1 MENVYL
7 LLGVLGGLFV
17 VVVVIAVVLKKKN
30 DALSE
35 EVSFKEQSLNELNA
49 ALQYEKTQ
57 GAIKEE
63 QIKNLSE
70 YKDKYTAL
78 EKEYIQNKELLK
90 EIQTKYEQTFS
101 NLKEK
106 EELNEKLNNELSNVK
121 KLNSD
126 LNIELQEL
134 KTRYEENSKQLS
146 EKLEE
151 IEKTNKELELLRA
164 ENSRL
169 SVDNQEFKTKLEE
182 NEKLLNEKNE
192 ELNKLKEKLNFCT
205 EQNNK
210 LSVENQE
217 LKTKL
222 QESEKAFEEKLDL
235 LKKSEEKLK
244 TAFENLANEILEKT
258 NEKMTKASK
267 ENLSQI
273 LNPLQ
278 NQMKEFKEKIEFLS
292 KDEAEKISALQN
304 ELKNLKELS
313 HKLST
318 DAENLTK
325 ALKGESKT
333 QGNWGEMVLERVLE
347 LSGLTEG
354 REYEREVS
362 LNDED
367 NKRYRPDV
375 IVHLPNQRD
384 VIIDA
389 KTSLNAYQEYIKTED
404 KAYIKAHIQ
413 ALKNHIDSLAEKKYE
428 NLKGVNSLDFI
439 FMFVPI
445 ENALMLALEND
456 AGLFEYAFKKRVV
469 LVSPTTLLV
478 SLRAI
483 ESSWRFE
490 RQAKNI
496 DEVVKAAES
505 LYDKVRGF
513 TEDFEKIGKSL
524 DSAQKSFDNAKNKLT
539 TGRGNVLRQVELLK
553 EKAGIKPK
561 KEISKDLIDTAL
573 IENS

>member
-1 MENVYL
+1 MENIYL
-7 LLGVLGGLFV
+7 LLGVLGGLV
-17 VVVVIAVVLKKKN
+17 VVAVVIAVVLKKKN
-30 DALSE
+30 DTLSE
-35 EVSFKEQSLNELNA
+35 EVSLKEQSLNELNA
-49 ALQYEKTQ
+49 TLQYEKTQ
-57 GAIKEE
+57 NAILEE

-70 YKDKYTAL
+70 FKEKYTAL
-78 EKEYIQNKELLK
+78 EKEHIQNKELLK
-90 EIQTKYEQTFS
+90 ETETKYEES
-101 NLKEK
+101 
-106 EELNEKLNNELSNVK
+106 
-121 KLNSD
+121 
-126 LNIELQEL
+126 
-134 KTRYEENSKQLS
+134 SKRLS

-151 IEKTNKELELLRA
+151 LEKTNKELELLRA

-182 NEKLLNEKNE
+182 
-192 ELNKLKEKLNFCT
+192 
-205 EQNNK
+205 
-210 LSVENQE
+210 
-217 LKTKL
+217 
-222 QESEKAFEEKLDL
+222 SEKAYEEKLEL

-244 TAFENLANEILEKT
+244 ATFENLANEILEKT
-258 NEKMTKASK
+258 NEKMTKTSK

-313 HKLST
+313 HKLSA

-347 LSGLTEG
+347 LSGLEKG

-367 NKRYRPDV
+367 NRRYRPDV
-375 IVHLPNQRD
+375 IVHLPNSRD

-404 KAYIKAHIQ
+404 KTFIKTHIQ
-413 ALKNHIDSLAEKKYE
+413 AIKNHIDSLAEKKYE

-456 AGLFEYAFKKRVV
+456 ATLFEYAFKKRVV

-524 DSAQKSFDNAKNKLT
+524 ESAQKSFDNAKNKLT

-561 KEISKDLIDTAL
+561 KEISKELTDTAF
-573 IENS
+573 IENN

>member
-1 MENVYL
+1 MENIYL
-7 LLGVLGGLFV
+7 IIGILGALVLSVGFTAFVLRKKAEKLLEELS
-17 VVVVIAVVLKKKN
+17 KKE
-30 DALSE
+30 DE
-35 EVSFKEQSLNELNA
+35 LNEINA

-57 GAIKEE
+57 NAICEE
-63 QIKNLSE
+63 QIKNLNEYKSRHELLESE
-70 YKDKYTAL
+70 YIK
-78 EKEYIQNKELLK
+78 NKEILK
-90 EIQTKYEQTFS
+90 EIQTKYEEAKSQLTEKELKNRSFEEEIENLRKENS
-101 NLKEK
+101 NL
-106 EELNEKLNNELSNVK
+106 
-121 KLNSD
+121 
-126 LNIELQEL
+126 NIQLQEL
-134 KTRYEENSKQLS
+134 KTKYEEAQKQLF
-146 EKLEE
+146 
-151 IEKTNKELELLRA
+151 EKTGELE
-164 ENSRL
+164 N
-169 SVDNQEFKTKLEE
+169 VY
-182 NEKLLNEKNE
+182 E
-192 ELNKLKEKLNFCT
+192 ELKRLRELSS
-205 EQNNK
+205 K

-222 QESEKAFEEKLDL
+222 EESEKSFEEKLEL

-244 TAFENLANEILEKT
+244 ESFENLANEILEKT
-258 NEKMTKASK
+258 NEKMTKTSK
-267 ENLSQI
+267 ESLSQI

-333 QGNWGEMVLERVLE
+333 QGNWGELVLERVLE
-347 LSGLTEG
+347 LSGLEEG
-354 REYEREVS
+354 REFEREVS

-375 IVHLPNQRD
+375 IVHLPNNRD

-445 ENALMLALEND
+445 ENALMLALENEP
-456 AGLFEYAFKKRVV
+456 GLFEYAFKKRVV

-496 DEVVKAAES
+496 DEVVKAAEN

-513 TEDFEKIGKSL
+513 TEDFEKVGKSL
-524 DSAQKSFDNAKNKLT
+524 ESAQKSFDNAKNRLT
-539 TGRGNVLRQVELLK
+539 SGRGNVIRQIEILK

-561 KEISKDLIDTAL
+561 KEISKDLSDSAML
-573 IENS
+573 E

>member
-1 MENVYL
+1 MQNSVYL
-7 LLGVLGGLFV
+7 ILGVLAGAV
-17 VVVVIAVVLKKKN
+17 VVLLVLLYLLKKRSDTLKK
-30 DALSE
+30 DL
-35 EVSFKEQSLNELNA
+35 LNEQERMDELLA
-49 ALQYEKTQ
+49 KLQYEQNKN
-57 GAIKEE
+57 ILNEE
-63 QIKNLSE
+63 QIKNLKE
-70 YKDKYTAL
+70 YK
-78 EKEYIQNKELLK
+78 ERFESSQKEYVLTKESLK
-90 EIQTKYEQTFS
+90 EVQTRYEQTLS
-101 NLKEK
+101 S
-106 EELNEKLNNELSNVK
+106 LNEKSETNSKLTQELETLRNENRSLSV
-121 KLNSD
+121 
-126 LNIELQEL
+126 ELQE
-134 KTRYEENSKQLS
+134 
-146 EKLEE
+146 
-151 IEKTNKELELLRA
+151 I
-164 ENSRL
+164 
-169 SVDNQEFKTKLEE
+169 
-182 NEKLLNEKNE
+182 
-192 ELNKLKEKLNFCT
+192 
-205 EQNNK
+205 
-210 LSVENQE
+210 
-217 LKTKL
+217 KTKL
-222 QESEKAFEEKLDL
+222 QESEKQLLEKTDELKTLKEELNSLKDLNSSLSVQNRELKTKLEESEKAYEEKLEL

-244 TAFENLANEILEKT
+244 VAFENLANEILEKT

-278 NQMKEFKEKIEFLS
+278 TQMKEFKEKIEFLS

-333 QGNWGEMVLERVLE
+333 QGNWGELVLERVLE
-347 LSGLTEG
+347 LSGLVEG
-354 REYEREVS
+354 REFEREVS

-375 IVHLPNQRD
+375 IVHLPNNRD

-404 KAYIKAHIQ
+404 KTYIKAHIQ
-413 ALKNHIDSLAEKKYE
+413 AIRNHVETLAEKKYE

-445 ENALMLALEND
+445 ENALLLALEND
-456 AGLFEYAFKKRVV
+456 PSLFEDAFKKRVV

-513 TEDFEKIGKSL
+513 SEDFEKIGKSL
-524 DSAQKSFDNAKNKLT
+524 ETAQKSFDSAKNKLT
-539 TGRGNVLRQVELLK
+539 SGRGNVLRQVELLK

-561 KEISKDLIDTAL
+561 KEISKDLIDTAM
-573 IENS
+573 IESPKED

>member
-1 MENVYL
+1 MENIYI
-7 LLGVLGGLFV
+7 LLGVLGVLIIV
-17 VVVVIAVVLKKKN
+17 AVVIVVILKKKN
-30 DALSE
+30 DALLE
-35 EVSFKEQSLNELNA
+35 ELSLKEQAINELNA
-49 ALQYEKTQ
+49 SLQYEKTQ
-57 GAIKEE
+57 NAISEE
-63 QIKNLSE
+63 QIRNLSE
-70 YKDKYTAL
+70 FKEKYHTM

-90 EIQTKYEQTFS
+90 EMQTKYEQTLS
-101 NLKEK
+101 NLREK
-106 EELNEKLNNELSNVK
+106 EELNEKLDNELSNIK
-121 KLNSD
+121 KLYSD
-126 LNIELQEL
+126 ISVEL
-134 KTRYEENSKQLS
+134 
-146 EKLEE
+146 
-151 IEKTNKELELLRA
+151 
-164 ENSRL
+164 
-169 SVDNQEFKTKLEE
+169 QEFKTKLYE
-182 NEKLLNEKNE
+182 NEKMLNKKNE
-192 ELNKLKEKLNFCT
+192 ELIELKEELDRYR
-205 EQNNK
+205 EQSSR

-222 QESEKAFEEKLDL
+222 EESEKAFEEKLEL

-244 TAFENLANEILEKT
+244 ESFENLANEILEKT
-258 NEKMTKASK
+258 NEKMTKTSK
-267 ENLSQI
+267 ESLSQI

-333 QGNWGEMVLERVLE
+333 QGNWGELVLERVLE

-354 REYEREVS
+354 REFEREVS

-375 IVHLPNQRD
+375 VVHLPNQRD

-404 KAYIKAHIQ
+404 KTYIKAHIQ
-413 ALKNHIDSLAEKKYE
+413 ALKKHIDDLADKKYE
-428 NLKGVNSLDFI
+428 DLKGVNSLDFI

-456 AGLFEYAFKKRVV
+456 SSLFEYAFKKRVV

-524 DSAQKSFDNAKNKLT
+524 ESAQKSFDNAKNKLT
-539 TGRGNVLRQVELLK
+539 TGRGNVIRQVELLK

-561 KEISKDLIDTAL
+561 KEISKDLIDIAV
-573 IENS
+573 IEK

>member
-7 LLGVLGGLFV
+7 LLGVLGVLFV

-35 EVSFKEQSLNELNA
+35 EVSLKEQSLNELNA

-63 QIKNLSE
+63 QIKNLNE
-70 YKDKYTAL
+70 YKQKYQNL
-78 EKEYIQNKELLK
+78 EKEYLRNKETLK
-90 EIQTKYEQTFS
+90 EIQAKYDETK
-101 NLKEK
+101 N
-106 EELNEKLNNELSNVK
+106 
-121 KLNSD
+121 
-126 LNIELQEL
+126 
-134 KTRYEENSKQLS
+134 QL
-146 EKLEE
+146 L
-151 IEKTNKELELLRA
+151 
-164 ENSRL
+164 
-169 SVDNQEFKTKLEE
+169 D
-182 NEKLLNEKNE
+182 KNE
-192 ELNKLKEKLNFCT
+192 ELETVKNELKELISKNADL
-205 EQNNK
+205 Q
-210 LSVENQE
+210 VENSE

-347 LSGLTEG
+347 LSGLEKG

-404 KAYIKAHIQ
+404 KTFIKAHIQ

-445 ENALMLALEND
+445 ENALLLALEND

-561 KEISKDLIDTAL
+561 KEISKELTDTAL
-573 IENS
+573 TENTKS

>member
-1 MENVYL
+1 VEININNLYIAI
-7 LLGVLGGLFV
+7 GVLSFLTV
-17 VVVVIAVVLKKKN
+17 VFAVMAAVYRNRASDLDERVRKGEDEKK
-30 DALSE
+30 
-35 EVSFKEQSLNELNA
+35 ELEA
-49 ALQYEKTQ
+49 SLQYEKTQ
-57 GAIKEE
+57 NLINSE

-70 YKDKYTAL
+70 YKNRYDTL
-78 EKEYIQNKELLK
+78 QGELLNTAEKLK
-90 EIQTKYEQTFS
+90 ETEIKYHQLKENLLRKETENEKLFTETEFLRNKNTVLNVEFQEVKTKYE
-101 NLKEK
+101 
-106 EELNEKLNNELSNVK
+106 
-121 KLNSD
+121 
-126 LNIELQEL
+126 NIS
-134 KTRYEENSKQLS
+134 KTAQKYEEEIGLLKGEISKLRD
-146 EKLEE
+146 ENAKLCVE
-151 IEKTNKELELLRA
+151 NREL
-164 ENSRL
+164 
-169 SVDNQEFKTKLEE
+169 KTKLEE
-182 NEKLLNEKNE
+182 
-192 ELNKLKEKLNFCT
+192 
-205 EQNNK
+205 
-210 LSVENQE
+210 
-217 LKTKL
+217 
-222 QESEKAFEEKLDL
+222 SEKAYEDKLEL

-244 TAFENLANEILEKT
+244 ESFENLANEILEKT
-258 NEKMTKASK
+258 NEKMTKTSK
-267 ENLSQI
+267 DSLSQI

-278 NQMKEFKEKIEFLS
+278 LQMKEFREKIEFLS

-313 HKLST
+313 HKLSS

-347 LSGLTEG
+347 LSGLEKG
-354 REYEREVS
+354 REYEKQLS
-362 LNDED
+362 LYGDEG
-367 NKRYRPDV
+367 RYQPDV
-375 IVHLPNQRD
+375 VVHLPNSRD

-404 KAYIKAHIQ
+404 KTYIKAHIQ

-428 NLKGVNSLDFI
+428 YLKGVNSLDFI

-456 AGLFEYAFKKRVV
+456 AGLFEYAFKKRIV

-513 TEDFEKIGKSL
+513 SEDFEKIGKTL
-524 DSAQKSFDNAKNKLT
+524 ESAQKTYESAKNKLT
-539 TGRGNVLRQVELLK
+539 TGRGNVIRQIEVLK
-553 EKAGIKPK
+553 QKAGIKPK
-561 KEISKDLIDTAL
+561 KEISKDLIDNAVTDSSTK
-573 IENS
+573 N

>member
-1 MENVYL
+1 MENIYI
-7 LLGVLGGLFV
+7 LLGVLGVLIIV
-17 VVVVIAVVLKKKN
+17 AVVILVILKKKN
-30 DALSE
+30 NALSE
-35 EVSFKEQSLNELNA
+35 DVSLKEQTLNELNSL
-49 ALQYEKTQ
+49 LQYEKTQ
-57 GAIKEE
+57 NAIKEE
-63 QIKNLSE
+63 QIKNLNE
-70 YKDKYTAL
+70 YKIKYQTL
-78 EKEYIQNKELLK
+78 ESQYLKNKETLK
-90 EIQTKYEQTFS
+90 EIQTKYEEVKNRLS
-101 NLKEK
+101 DKNGELENLKD
-106 EELNEKLNNELSNVK
+106 ELKELSSKNAA
-121 KLNSD
+121 
-126 LNIELQEL
+126 L
-134 KTRYEENSKQLS
+134 K
-146 EKLEE
+146 
-151 IEKTNKELELLRA
+151 
-164 ENSRL
+164 
-169 SVDNQEFKTKLEE
+169 
-182 NEKLLNEKNE
+182 
-192 ELNKLKEKLNFCT
+192 
-205 EQNNK
+205 
-210 LSVENQE
+210 VENGE

-222 QESEKAFEEKLDL
+222 EESEKAFEEKLEL
-235 LKKSEEKLK
+235 LKRSEERLK
-244 TAFENLANEILEKT
+244 SAFENLANEILEKT
-258 NEKMTKASK
+258 NEKMTKTSK

-278 NQMKEFKEKIEFLS
+278 NQMKEFREKIEFLS

-313 HKLST
+313 HKLSA

-333 QGNWGEMVLERVLE
+333 QGNWGELVLERVLE
-347 LSGLTEG
+347 LSGLEKG

-367 NKRYRPDV
+367 NRRYRPDV
-375 IVHLPNQRD
+375 IVHLPNSRD

-413 ALKNHIDSLAEKKYE
+413 AIKNHIDTLAEKKYE

-456 AGLFEYAFKKRVV
+456 SSLFEYAFKKRVV

-524 DSAQKSFDNAKNKLT
+524 ESAQKSFDNAKNKLT
-539 TGRGNVLRQVELLK
+539 SGRGNVLRQVELLK

-561 KEISKDLIDTAL
+561 KEISKELTDTAF
-573 IENS
+573 IENN

>member
-7 LLGVLGGLFV
+7 LLGVLGVLFV

-35 EVSFKEQSLNELNA
+35 EVSLKEQSLNELNA

-63 QIKNLSE
+63 QIKNLNE
-70 YKDKYTAL
+70 YKQKYQNL
-78 EKEYIQNKELLK
+78 EKEYLRNKETLK
-90 EIQTKYEQTFS
+90 EIQAKYDETK
-101 NLKEK
+101 N
-106 EELNEKLNNELSNVK
+106 
-121 KLNSD
+121 
-126 LNIELQEL
+126 
-134 KTRYEENSKQLS
+134 QL
-146 EKLEE
+146 L
-151 IEKTNKELELLRA
+151 
-164 ENSRL
+164 
-169 SVDNQEFKTKLEE
+169 D
-182 NEKLLNEKNE
+182 KNE
-192 ELNKLKEKLNFCT
+192 ELETVKNELKELISKNADL
-205 EQNNK
+205 Q
-210 LSVENQE
+210 VENSE

-347 LSGLTEG
+347 LSGLEKG

-404 KAYIKAHIQ
+404 KTFIKAHIQ

-445 ENALMLALEND
+445 ENALLLALEND

-573 IENS
+573 IENN